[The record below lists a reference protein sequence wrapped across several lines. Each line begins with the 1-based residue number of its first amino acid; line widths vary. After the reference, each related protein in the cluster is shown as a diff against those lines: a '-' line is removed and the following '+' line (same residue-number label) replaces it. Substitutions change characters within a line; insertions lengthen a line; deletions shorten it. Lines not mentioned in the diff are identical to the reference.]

1 MNKSRGAAFLCL
13 LLAGCSGSSGSSG
26 SAAKSEPIAR
36 ADEPSVPVE
45 KIEEIEGWI
54 RIKAISTAAAQK
66 VNIEK
71 GAKEVRVTS
80 GANSF
85 SIPAARVRFHEK
97 DDYAEIELGAKLQAA
112 ATPQTVG
119 PAIYD
124 KMTLPARQAER
135 CAGKTTMNV
144 PVWHGC
150 GPIAC
155 DGSGEIIGVGCG
167 GWTSAN
173 APK

>member
-1 MNKSRGAAFLCL
+1 MRMKNLTVFLFLSVAA
-13 LLAGCSGSSGSSG
+13 CSGSSKK
-26 SAAKSEPIAR
+26 AAEEPG
-36 ADEPSVPVE
+36 VPIE

-54 RIKAISTAAAQK
+54 RLKAISTAPNHK
-66 VNIEK
+66 VEIATGK
-71 GAKEVRVTS
+71 ADVRLVS
-80 GANSF
+80 GANAF
-85 SIPAARVRFHEK
+85 AIPAAKYRQNAKE
-97 DDYAEIELGAKLQAA
+97 DYAEIELGSKLEVKAP
-112 ATPQTVG
+112 PQTIG

-124 KMTLPARQAER
+124 KTTLPARVAEK
-135 CAGKTTMNV
+135 CAGKATLNV

-167 GWTSAN
+167 GWTAAN

>member
-1 MNKSRGAAFLCL
+1 MIRVRGSVFLCL
-13 LLAGCSGSSGSSG
+13 LLAGCSGPAPKG
-26 SAAKSEPIAR
+26 ETTAR
-36 ADEPSVPVE
+36 ADEPSVPID

-54 RIKAISTAAAQK
+54 RLKSVSSASAQQVK
-66 VNIEK
+66 IES
-71 GAKEVRVTS
+71 GPKEVRVTS

-85 SIPAARVRFHEK
+85 AIPAARYRLNPK
-97 DDYAEIELGAKLQAA
+97 DDYAEIELGAKLQAMTA
-112 ATPQTVG
+112 PTTVG

-124 KMTLPARQAER
+124 KMTLPVRQTEK
-135 CAGKTTMNV
+135 CSGKTTINV

-167 GWTSAN
+167 GWTATN
-173 APK
+173 APKP

>member
-1 MNKSRGAAFLCL
+1 MRMKNLTVFLFLFVAA
-13 LLAGCSGSSGSSG
+13 CSGSSKN
-26 SAAKSEPIAR
+26 AASNEPT
-36 ADEPSVPVE
+36 VPIE

-54 RIKAISTAAAQK
+54 RLKAISTAPNQK
-66 VNIEK
+66 VDIAT
-71 GAKEVRVTS
+71 GTADVRLTS
-80 GANSF
+80 GANGF
-85 SIPAARVRFHEK
+85 AIPTARYRQNAKE
-97 DDYAEIELGAKLQAA
+97 DYAEIELGTKLQVSAP
-112 ATPQTVG
+112 PQTVG

-124 KMTLPARQAER
+124 KTTLPARAAEK
-135 CAGKTTMNV
+135 CAGKATLNV

-167 GWTSAN
+167 GWTAAN

>member
-1 MNKSRGAAFLCL
+1 MRMKNLTVFLFL
-13 LLAGCSGSSGSSG
+13 GLAGCSGSKSSSG
-26 SAAKSEPIAR
+26 SASN
-36 ADEPSVPVE
+36 EPSVPIE

-54 RIKAISTAAAQK
+54 RLKAISTAASQK
-66 VNIEK
+66 VEI
-71 GAKEVRVTS
+71 ASSASDVRVTS

-85 SIPAARVRFHEK
+85 AIPSARYRHNTK
-97 DDYAEIELGAKLQAA
+97 DDYAEIELGSKLQVSAP
-112 ATPQTVG
+112 PQTVG

-124 KMTLPARQAER
+124 KTTLPTRVADR
-135 CAGKTTMNV
+135 CAGKPTMNV

-155 DGSGEIIGVGCG
+155 DGTGEIIGVGCG
-167 GWTSAN
+167 GWTAAN

>member
-1 MNKSRGAAFLCL
+1 MNKSRGAVFLCL
-13 LLAGCSGSSGSSG
+13 LLAACSGPTKKGETV
-26 SAAKSEPIAR
+26 ARVEEPG
-36 ADEPSVPVE
+36 VPVE

-54 RIKAISTAAAQK
+54 RLKAISTAAAEK
-66 VNIEK
+66 VNIETGK
-71 GAKEVRVTS
+71 KEVRLTS
-80 GANSF
+80 GGNSF
-85 SIPAARVRFHEK
+85 AIPAARYRSNPK

-112 ATPQTVG
+112 TEPQTVG

-124 KMTLPARQAER
+124 KMTLPARQSER
-135 CAGKTTMNV
+135 CSDKTTVNV

-155 DGSGEIIGVGCG
+155 DGTGEIIGVGCG
-167 GWTSAN
+167 GWTAAN